1 MNPDAIVV
9 GAGPNGLA
17 AAIALAQGGL
27 QVRVYE
33 AQAEIGGGLRSA
45 DLTLPG
51 FTHDHCSAVHPLALA
66 SPFLRALPLARHGLE
81 WVQPPLP
88 LAHPLDGGRALTL
101 QRSLAAT
108 AAALGRDGN
117 TWRRLFGPLVRQHD
131 ALFEE
136 VLAPLHRPRRPL
148 LLARFGL
155 PGLLPAATLA
165 RSLLRSGEA
174 RALLAGNAAHGVLP
188 LERAPSGA
196 FGLLLVALAHSV
208 GWPSPRGGAQAL
220 AQALGSHLRS
230 LGGEI
235 VTGEEVVNVDDLP
248 PARAYLFDVT
258 PRQLTRLAGNRLPPR
273 FRRALARYRYG
284 PGVFKLDY
292 ALAAPI
298 PWAAAECR
306 RAGTLHLGGSSDDI
320 AASLRRVWR
329 GQVSERPFVILGQQ
343 SLFDDTRAP
352 EGQHTAWAYC
362 HVPHGSAVDMTA
374 RIEAQIERFA
384 PGFRERVLAQHSL
397 NAPQLEAHNPN
408 LVGGDIG
415 GGVQDLAQHFARPV
429 YPLAPYATPAADIWL
444 CSSSTPP
451 GGGVHGMCGWHAA
464 QAVLKRLGVKA

>member
-1 MNPDAIVV
+1 MDAIVV

-17 AAIALAQGGL
+17 AAIALAQKGL
-27 QVRVYE
+27 RVRVYE
-33 AQAEIGGGLRSA
+33 AQSEIGGGLRSA
-45 DLTLPG
+45 ELTLPG
-51 FTHDHCSAVHPLALA
+51 FTHDICSAVHPLALA
-66 SPFLRALPLARHGLE
+66 SPFLRALPLAQHGLE
-81 WVQPPLP
+81 WAQPPLP

-108 AAALGRDGN
+108 AAALGRDEG
-117 TWRRLFGPLVRQHD
+117 TWRRLFGPLVRQHE
-131 ALFEE
+131 ALFDE
-136 VLAPLHRPRRPL
+136 VLAPLHWPRRPL

-155 PGLLPAATLA
+155 PGLLPAATLT
-165 RSLLRSGEA
+165 RRLLRTEGA

-188 LERAPSGA
+188 LERSPSAA
-196 FGLLLVALAHSV
+196 FGLVLAALAQSV

-235 VTGEEVVNVDDLP
+235 VTGQEVTRVDDLP
-248 PARAYLFDVT
+248 PARAYLLDVT
-258 PRQLTRLAGNRLPPR
+258 PRQLLRLAGTRFPPR
-273 FRRALARYRYG
+273 YRRALARYRYG

-298 PWAAAECR
+298 PWAAADCR
-306 RAGTLHLGGSSDDI
+306 RAGTLHLGGSFEDI
-320 AASLRRVWR
+320 ADSLRSVWR
-329 GQVSERPFVILGQQ
+329 GRVSERPFVILGQQ
-343 SLFDDTRAP
+343 SLFDETRAP

-362 HVPHGSAVDMTA
+362 HVPHGSAVDVTA
-374 RIEAQIERFA
+374 RIEAQIERHA
-384 PGFRERVLAQHSL
+384 PGFRERVLARHSL
-397 NAPQLEAHNPN
+397 NARQLEAHNPN

-429 YPLAPYATPAADIWL
+429 HPLAPHATPAPDIWL

-464 QAVLKRLGVKA
+464 QAVLRSLGVV

>member
-17 AAIALAQGGL
+17 AAIALAQAGL

-45 DLTLPG
+45 ELTLPG
-51 FTHDHCSAVHPLALA
+51 FTHDLCSAVHPLALA
-66 SPFLRALPLARHGLE
+66 SPFFRALPLAAHGLE

-88 LAHPLDGGRALTL
+88 LAHPLDGGRALSL
-101 QRSLAAT
+101 QRS
-108 AAALGRDGN
+108 AAAAQLGQDEKA
-117 TWRRLFGPLVRQHD
+117 WRRLFGPLVAQQD
-131 ALFEE
+131 ALFAE
-136 VLAPLHRPRRPL
+136 VLAPLHWPRRPL

-165 RSLLRSGEA
+165 KHFLRTENA

-188 LERAPSGA
+188 LERAPSSA
-196 FGLLLVALAHSV
+196 FGLVLVTLAHSV

-220 AQALGSHLRS
+220 ANALGSLLRS

-235 VTGEEVVNVDDLP
+235 CTDHTVTNVADLP
-248 PARAYLFDVT
+248 PARALLFDVT
-258 PRQLTRLAGNRLPPR
+258 PRQLLRIAGQRFPPR
-273 FRRALARYRYG
+273 YRRALERYRHG

-298 PWAAAECR
+298 PWAAPEGR
-306 RAGTLHLGGSSDDI
+306 QAGTLHLGGSLAEI
-320 AASLRRVWR
+320 AAALRTVWR

-343 SLFDDTRAP
+343 SLFDETRAP
-352 EGQHTAWAYC
+352 AGRHTAWAYC
-362 HVPHGSAVDMTA
+362 HVPHGSPVDMTA

-384 PGFRERVLAQHSL
+384 PGFRERVLARHSL
-397 NAPQLEAHNPN
+397 NARQLEAHN
-408 LVGGDIG
+408 LVGGDVA

-429 YPLAPYATPAADIWL
+429 NALRPYATPAPDIWL

-464 QAVLKRLGVKA
+464 QAMLQSLR

>member
-1 MNPDAIVV
+1 MDAIVV

-17 AAIALAQGGL
+17 AAIALAQKGL
-27 QVRVYE
+27 RVRVYE
-33 AQAEIGGGLRSA
+33 AQSEIGGGLRSA
-45 DLTLPG
+45 ELTLPG
-51 FTHDHCSAVHPLALA
+51 FTHDICSAVHPLAAA
-66 SPFLRALPLARHGLE
+66 SPFLRELPLAQHGLE
-81 WVQPPLP
+81 WAQPPLP

-101 QRSLAAT
+101 QRSLAVT
-108 AAALGRDGN
+108 AAALGRDER
-117 TWRRLFGPLVRQHD
+117 TWRRLFSPLVRQHE
-131 ALFEE
+131 ALFDE
-136 VLAPLHRPRRPL
+136 VLAPLRRPRRPL

-165 RSLLRSGEA
+165 RRLLRTEGA

-188 LERAPSGA
+188 LERSPSAA
-196 FGLLLVALAHSV
+196 FGLVLAALAQSV

-220 AQALGSHLRS
+220 AQALGSYLRS

-235 VTGEEVVNVDDLP
+235 VTGQEVTNIDDLP
-248 PARAYLFDVT
+248 PARAYLLDVT
-258 PRQLTRLAGNRLPPR
+258 PRQLLRLAGNRFPPR
-273 FRRALARYRYG
+273 YRRALARYRYS

-298 PWAAAECR
+298 PWAAADCR
-306 RAGTLHLGGSSDDI
+306 RAGTLHLGGTSDEI
-320 AASLRRVWR
+320 GESLRSVWLGR
-329 GQVSERPFVILGQQ
+329 VSERPFVILGQQ
-343 SLFDDTRAP
+343 SLFDETRAP
-352 EGQHTAWAYC
+352 EGRHTAWAYC
-362 HVPHGSAVDMTA
+362 HVPHGSAIDVTA

-384 PGFRERVLAQHSL
+384 PGFRERVLARHSL
-397 NAPQLEAHNPN
+397 NARQLEAHNPN

-429 YPLAPYATPAADIWL
+429 HPLAPYATPAPDIWL

-464 QAVLKRLGVKA
+464 QAVLKSLGVV